1 MNHQLYS
8 RALVNSTALDRRGQ
22 HAGRIQHGYHGTA
35 LVSINAEKDKT
46 LTVEGSGDF
55 QRKFVVSGNL
65 VSRARS
71 GTVTGYLPPST
82 T

>member
-55 QRKFVVSGNL
+55 QFVVSGNL
-65 VSRARS
+65 VSRS
-71 GTVTGYLPPST
+71 GLFCPRPT
-82 T
+82 

>member
-46 LTVEGSGDF
+46 LTVEGRAIFNEILSFRGISF
-55 QRKFVVSGNL
+55 
-65 VSRARS
+65 RAR
-71 GTVTGYLPPST
+71 VP
-82 T
+82 

>member
-46 LTVEGSGDF
+46 LTVEGGDF
-55 QRKFVVSGNL
+55 QRNFVVSGNL
-65 VSRARS
+65 VSRS

>member
-8 RALVNSTALDRRGQ
+8 RALVNATALDRRGQ

-46 LTVEGSGDF
+46 LTVEVRAIFNEILSFRGISF
-55 QRKFVVSGNL
+55 
-65 VSRARS
+65 RARAR
-71 GTVTGYLPPST
+71 VP
-82 T
+82 